1 MSICAD
7 VDGNDEIKRD
17 KMTLEGELKYF
28 MSIKRY
34 ANQKY
39 KISNGT

>member
-17 KMTLEGELKYF
+17 KMTLKEELKIFYVN
-28 MSIKRY
+28 K
-34 ANQKY
+34 ALQ
-39 KISNGT
+39 